1 MRVAAV
7 AFVLMLG
14 VILILFYSDTLNPY
28 NPWGLIG
35 PTALVLIIPLS
46 LALFVFLAHRQQER
60 RKKP

>member
-14 VILILFYSDTLNPY
+14 VVAVLWYSDTLNPY
-28 NPWGLIG
+28 NPWALIG
-35 PTALVLIIPLS
+35 PSLLLVCTPIS

-60 RKKP
+60 HKE

>member
-14 VILILFYSDTLNPY
+14 VVAVLWYSDTLNPY
-28 NPWGLIG
+28 NPWALIG
-35 PTALVLIIPLS
+35 PSILLVCTPIS

-60 RKKP
+60 HKE

>member
-28 NPWGLIG
+28 NPWGLAG
-35 PTALVLIIPLS
+35 PAILVVCIPVP
-46 LALFVFLAHRQQER
+46 LALFVFFWHRQQER
-60 RKKP
+60 HKE